1 MKAGYAF
8 LSFAFILSPFAFI
21 LYPFLTMQWKVE
33 FDEARDFVRAKQ
45 WDEFD
50 LDDQAKFLS
59 DIFADPHWHAG
70 MGVLF
75 DYRGLKVANLDMADL
90 NTITV
95 IFQSARRRLV
105 DSKMALLCD
114 SDELFEVGR
123 EFGILLAPRLE
134 NQVVI
139 FRDEEMAI
147 TWLTVH

>member
-1 MKAGYAF
+1 
-8 LSFAFILSPFAFI
+8 
-21 LYPFLTMQWKVE
+21 MQWKVE
-33 FDEARDFVRAKQ
+33 FDEGRDFVRARQ

-59 DIFADPHWHAG
+59 DIFADPHWRAG

-75 DYRGLKVANLDMADL
+75 DYRGLKTTNLDTADL

-105 DSKMALLCD
+105 DSRMALLCD
-114 SDELFEVGR
+114 SDALFEVGR
-123 EFGILLAPRLE
+123 EFGVLLAPRLE

-139 FRDEEMAI
+139 FRDEDMAI
-147 TWLTVH
+147 NWLTAQ

>member
-1 MKAGYAF
+1 
-8 LSFAFILSPFAFI
+8 
-21 LYPFLTMQWKVE
+21 MQWKVE
-33 FDEARDFVRAKQ
+33 FDEARNFVRARQ
-45 WDEFD
+45 WDEFS

-59 DIFADPHWHAG
+59 DIFKDPHWHAG

-75 DYRGLKVANLDMADL
+75 DYRGLQVGSMDAADL

-114 SDELFEVGR
+114 SDTLFEVGR
-123 EFGILLAPRLE
+123 EFGVLLAPRLE

-139 FRDEEMAI
+139 FRDENMAI
-147 TWLTVH
+147 DWLTRISAEGGGDS